1 MKKAKKDNLFIMT
14 VTEHKC
20 MATLDNYAPVPEF
33 DERIDASL
41 AIMSVNPQKPQ
52 VRIETV
58 TKTVSK
64 TSIHHDLNQNSIKTG
79 QNAGVRKKNGVV
91 SGGRKAL
98 LQAAAEG
105 DYFDIFNQKKRIFL
119 IRLNSDLD

>member
-1 MKKAKKDNLFIMT
+1 MT

-52 VRIETV
+52 V
-58 TKTVSK
+58 
-64 TSIHHDLNQNSIKTG
+64 
-79 QNAGVRKKNGVV
+79 A
-91 SGGRKAL
+91 GRKAL
-98 LQAAAEG
+98 LQQAADEG
-105 DYFDIFNQKKRIFL
+105 DYFDIFNQKKEFF
-119 IRLNSDLD
+119 

>member
-1 MKKAKKDNLFIMT
+1 MT

-64 TSIHHDLNQNSIKTG
+64 TSIHHDLNQNSVETG
-79 QNAGVRKKNGVV
+79 QNAGVRKKNGRE

-98 LQAAAEG
+98 LQQAADEG
-105 DYFDIFNQKKRIFL
+105 DYFDIFNQKKIFL
-119 IRLNSDLD
+119 NLIKF